1 MTDDPDAR
9 EGTRVVLAVYA
20 VIVALAAV
28 MGYVLGAIRPEN
40 LDPELFGVIDLPPTP
55 LGVALYGSVTVA
67 VGLGLLLGLV
77 VYVSRTDDIDS
88 TPE

>member
-9 EGTRVVLAVYA
+9 EGARVVLAVYA

-28 MGYVLGAIRPEN
+28 MGYVLGAIRPES

-77 VYVSRTDDIDS
+77 VYVSRTDDVDS

>member
-9 EGTRVVLAVYA
+9 EGARVVLAVYA
-20 VIVALAAV
+20 VIVVLAAV

-77 VYVSRTDDIDS
+77 VYVSRTDDVDS